1 MVKKIKKALGMIDI
15 ENDFLDGGKLG
26 VEGSINKMLAFAKF
40 ILEHAK
46 EYDLFF
52 ISVDFHPLSH
62 CSFKKNGG
70 IWPVH
75 CVQHSTGA
83 AIFQPI
89 LDAIEDAGVELHV
102 LTKGVDEDHEEYSV
116 LKNTESN
123 KKLHSLIQTHEIGQV
138 DFAGIAGDYCVKDS
152 MADFHREFPEV
163 TLRALK
169 PFIASIDGG
178 KAFDEFLAKNDSILV
193 MDEAA

>member
-1 MVKKIKKALGMIDI
+1 MNKKNKKALGMIDI

-26 VEGSINKMLAFAKF
+26 VEGSTKKMVALAKF

-46 EYDLFF
+46 EYSLFF
-52 ISVDFHPLSH
+52 MSIDFHPLSH

-75 CVQHSTGA
+75 CVQYSAGA

-89 LDAIEDAGVELHV
+89 LDVIEETGVELYI

-116 LKNTESN
+116 LKNAESN
-123 KKLHSLIQTHEIGQV
+123 KRLHSLMEVYKITQV
-138 DFAGIAGDYCVKDS
+138 DFCGVAGDYCVKDS
-152 MADFHREFPEV
+152 MSDFHREFPDI
-163 TLRALK
+163 TIRALK

-178 KAFDEFLAKNDSILV
+178 KTFNDFLAKNDSILV
-193 MDEAA
+193 MDEV